1 MSPTLPCNICKKRFE
16 KLTALD
22 HHIRANHP
30 VLQCECCGKTLRSK
44 PDLNLHLHKH
54 HYAYNVD
61 DTENYFCQSPSLSKT
76 NFDSQS
82 IHEMYNTADLLAGP
96 PRCNVCGYH
105 SLSIPDLNLHKHR
118 HHGNISQAG
127 SEPGPNAFR
136 TSLDPQRPSHLQLT
150 GAESPPGM
158 SVTSALLY
166 LKILKLSQIIWLVS
180 TRTRHKPHLMCSSLG
195 ALLHSTL
202 AHSVKLS
209 SQVKLSLLHTLKQYM
224 PSMTLPSMM
233 PSLHVTLQL
242 HTRFPVQI
250 TTQLTENVT
259 KTIRTIVILQT
270 SCNPVILA
278 YPGYPAFCVA
288 TITRM

>member
-1 MSPTLPCNICKKRFE
+1 MPIVASKPTNYYAILKFMWKKLSVLQSIIQAHHQVAHLLSELSLGRPSSNSANSNNISKDFSRHENPGAPAKLSHPKSGSPPAYGPVFIQDRVSPTLPCNICKKRFE

-82 IHEMYNTADLLAGP
+82 IHEMYNTADLLGGP

-127 SEPGPNAFR
+127 SEPGPNASL

-150 GAESPPGM
+150 GAESPSRNECNQCT
-158 SVTSALLY
+158 SVSENIEVVTNN
-166 LKILKLSQIIWLVS
+166 IVSQ
-180 TRTRHKPHLMCSSLG
+180 HKD
-195 ALLHSTL
+195 
-202 AHSVKLS
+202 
-209 SQVKLSLLHTLKQYM
+209 
-224 PSMTLPSMM
+224 
-233 PSLHVTLQL
+233 
-242 HTRFPVQI
+242 
-250 TTQLTENVT
+250 TT
-259 KTIRTIVILQT
+259 
-270 SCNPVILA
+270 
-278 YPGYPAFCVA
+278 
-288 TITRM
+288 

>member
-150 GAESPPGM
+150 GAESPSRNECYQCT
-158 SVTSALLY
+158 SVSENIEVVTNNMV
-166 LKILKLSQIIWLVS
+166 SQ
-180 TRTRHKPHLMCSSLG
+180 HKD
-195 ALLHSTL
+195 
-202 AHSVKLS
+202 
-209 SQVKLSLLHTLKQYM
+209 
-224 PSMTLPSMM
+224 
-233 PSLHVTLQL
+233 
-242 HTRFPVQI
+242 
-250 TTQLTENVT
+250 TT
-259 KTIRTIVILQT
+259 
-270 SCNPVILA
+270 
-278 YPGYPAFCVA
+278 
-288 TITRM
+288 